1 MKKVNWRMKKI
12 TKANKY
18 IKTKRIIRLYRLKMK
33 KKAKKIYVNKKVC
46 EKIRNLRENLNKK

>member
-1 MKKVNWRMKKI
+1 MKKI